1 MVAGPA
7 LTTGLDYLGYQVTL
21 ARWHAGTVTSK
32 TTVKTLLIL
41 GASGDL
47 TGRLLLPGLAGLLAA
62 GRAPGL
68 RLVGAGSDPWSPDQ
82 WQERVKGAFEAA
94 SESADTAGRAA
105 LAAVAESTEYH
116 QVDVTADGPLAEL
129 LAQLEGPVAV
139 YFALPPHVSQK
150 ACEILRREQVPAGT
164 RLVMEKPFG
173 SGTESARELNKTLA
187 ALVPEDHIHRVDH
200 FLGKA
205 TVLNILGL
213 RFANR
218 FLEPV
223 WNREHV
229 EKVEIVFDED
239 LALEGRARYY
249 DAAGALR
256 DMIQSHLLHIMA
268 FLAIDAPATI
278 EERDLRDAVATVL
291 RASSIKAPFDASTR
305 RARYT
310 AGTLGER
317 TVPDYAAEQG
327 VDPGRNT
334 ETLAEVQVDIDN
346 WRWKGVPFILRS
358 GKAMGERRK
367 EAVIT
372 FRPVPQLPVGF
383 TGVDSPNQLRIGF
396 GPDTLELHVD
406 VNGPGNIFTLD
417 RATLMAEL
425 SAAGML
431 PYGEV
436 LEGIL
441 TGDPLLSVRGDT
453 AEDCW
458 RIIEPVLQAW
468 ADGEVPLEEYDAG
481 SEGPAGWPTVVDN

>member
-1 MVAGPA
+1 
-7 LTTGLDYLGYQVTL
+7 
-21 ARWHAGTVTSK
+21 VTSK

-62 GRAPGL
+62 GGAPGL

-82 WQERVKGAFEAA
+82 WRERVDGAFAAA
-94 SESADTAGRAA
+94 SKEADAQGKAA
-105 LAAVAESTEYH
+105 LAAVAGSTEYH
-116 QVDVTADGPLAEL
+116 QLDVTADGPLAEL
-129 LAQLEGPVAV
+129 LSQLEGPVAI

-150 ACEILRREQVPAGT
+150 ACEVLHPGQLPAGT

-223 WNREHV
+223 WNRDHI
-229 EKVEIVFDED
+229 EKVEVIFDED

-249 DAAGALR
+249 DTAGALR

-278 EERDLRDAVATVL
+278 GERDLRDAVATVL
-291 RASSIKAPFDASTR
+291 RASSIKAPYNLSTR

-317 TVPDYAAEQG
+317 TVPDYAAEEG
-327 VDPGRNT
+327 VDPARNT
-334 ETLAEVQVDIDN
+334 ETLAEVRVDIDN
-346 WRWKGVPFILRS
+346 WRWSGVPFILRS
-358 GKAMGERRK
+358 GKAMGQRRK

-372 FRPVPQLPVGF
+372 FRPVPHLPKGF
-383 TGVDSPNQLRIGF
+383 SGVDSPNQLRIGF
-396 GPDTLELHVD
+396 GPDVLELDVD
-406 VNGPGNIFTLD
+406 VNGPGDIFSLD
-417 RATLMAEL
+417 RASLVAEL
-425 SAAGML
+425 NAAGML

-458 RIIEPVLQAW
+458 RIIEPVLNAW
-468 ADGEVPLEEYDAG
+468 ANGEVPLEEYAAG
-481 SEGPAGWPTVVDN
+481 SAGPANWPTGVED

>member
-1 MVAGPA
+1 
-7 LTTGLDYLGYQVTL
+7 
-21 ARWHAGTVTSK
+21 
-32 TTVKTLLIL
+32 
-41 GASGDL
+41 
-47 TGRLLLPGLAGLLAA
+47 
-62 GRAPGL
+62 L
-68 RLVGAGSDPWSPDQ
+68 RLVGAGSDPWTPEQ
-82 WQERVKGAFEAA
+82 WQERVNGAFAAA
-94 SESADTAGRAA
+94 SKAADASGRKA
-105 LAAVAESTEYH
+105 LAASAESTEYH
-116 QVDVTADGPLAEL
+116 QVDVTADGPLADL
-129 LAQLEGPVAV
+129 LARLEGPIAI

-150 ACEILRREQVPAGT
+150 ACEVLRREQLPPGT
-164 RLVMEKPFG
+164 RLVLEKPFG
-173 SGTESARELNKTLA
+173 SGAESARELNETLA
-187 ALVPEDHIHRVDH
+187 TLVPEDHIHRVDH

-249 DAAGALR
+249 DGAGALR

-268 FLAIDAPATI
+268 FIAIDAPATI

-291 RASSIKAPFDASTR
+291 RASSVKAPYKDSTR

-310 AGTLGER
+310 AGSLGDR
-317 TVPDYAAEQG
+317 KVPDYTEEEG
-327 VDPGRNT
+327 VDPSRNT
-334 ETLAEVQVDIDN
+334 ETLAEVRVNIDN

-358 GKAMGERRK
+358 GKAMGQRRK

-406 VNGPGNIFTLD
+406 VNGPGNIFALD
-417 RATLMAEL
+417 RATLLAEL
-425 SAAGML
+425 NEPGML

-436 LEGIL
+436 LEGVL

-458 RIIEPVLQAW
+458 RIIEPVLRAW
-468 ADGEVPLEEYDAG
+468 GQDSVPLDEYDAG
-481 SEGPAGWPTVVDN
+481 SAGPADWHTAVVN